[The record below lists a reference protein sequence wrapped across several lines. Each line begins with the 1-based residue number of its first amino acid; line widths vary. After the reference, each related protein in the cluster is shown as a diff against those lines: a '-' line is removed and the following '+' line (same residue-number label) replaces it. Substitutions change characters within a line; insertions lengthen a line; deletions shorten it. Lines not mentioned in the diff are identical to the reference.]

1 MSYLFLFLQK
11 VKNKFNKEF
20 KYIFSRLAQSDGAD
34 CYCFFVI
41 MNRNFNAPLHA
52 LSVIVLVEALCRS
65 RAIFFLTL
73 DGNSS
78 FHVEWLVP
86 LSRICKTFSAS

>member
-1 MSYLFLFLQK
+1 MDLNLFLFLQK

-41 MNRNFNAPLHA
+41 MNIIQKCTWQDILKFVTAARFKTIMIMYLIA
-52 LSVIVLVEALCRS
+52 
-65 RAIFFLTL
+65 FL
-73 DGNSS
+73 
-78 FHVEWLVP
+78 
-86 LSRICKTFSAS
+86 